1 MKKKLGNVFLLLLF
15 VGLLAYLLVSAVLDL
30 TNKKDIHTVQIETA
44 CKVLEL
50 EHSINGLIP
59 IGTDHYYIG
68 IEEDT
73 MDASHCAFRGR

>member
-1 MKKKLGNVFLLLLF
+1 MLRD
-15 VGLLAYLLVSAVLDL
+15 LLVSAVLDL
-30 TNKKDIHTVQIETA
+30 TNKKDIHTVRIEA
-44 CKVLEL
+44 VCKVLEL

-73 MDASHCAFRGR
+73 MDVSHCAFRGR